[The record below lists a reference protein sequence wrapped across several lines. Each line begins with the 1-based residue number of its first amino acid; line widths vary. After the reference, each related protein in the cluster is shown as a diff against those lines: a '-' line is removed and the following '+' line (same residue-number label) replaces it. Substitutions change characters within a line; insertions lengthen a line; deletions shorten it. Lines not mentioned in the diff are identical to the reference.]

1 VNHPLFDRFL
11 VRKDTQPV
19 LLKSPSGWEWFAS
32 AAAEADTETIPLDPS
47 AIDIAGRFARCFGDD
62 DGRAV
67 LDHLQTIT
75 LRRVLAPTAS
85 DHELRHLE
93 GQRHLVAY
101 VSALVARGLRG

>member
-1 VNHPLFDRFL
+1 M
-11 VRKDTQPV
+11 
-19 LLKSPSGWEWFAS
+19 LLKAPHGWEWFAATAEPKIEPDPLE
-32 AAAEADTETIPLDPS
+32 AASNDLAA
-47 AIDIAGRFARCFGDD
+47 RFGRCFADA

-67 LDHLQTIT
+67 LDHLQTIS

-101 VSALVARGLRG
+101 ISALVARGQRG